1 MSISLN
7 NHESRIKVLENGG
20 AGSWSKGSNANGNWV
35 KESKTG
41 LLIQWNCVY
50 CSRDQNKITLPTS
63 YKNDTYSIMT
73 VQNHRSGDAETS
85 ALIPMIKNKKSTTF
99 EIRHIH
105 PQGHGVSSWMGWFAI
120 GYLISDRILNY
131 AYACKSLL
139 FTPLIK
145 WRCE

>member
-7 NHESRIKVLENGG
+7 NHENRIKALENGG

-41 LLIQWNCVY
+41 LLIQFGATNTG
-50 CSRDQNKITLPTS
+50 STLTVKLPVVFTDTS
-63 YKNDTYSIMT
+63 YKVIATRNNTNGNESAVVIYGSTVSQFNMT
-73 VQNHRSGDAETS
+73 F
-85 ALIPMIKNKKSTTF
+85 IY
-99 EIRHIH
+99 
-105 PQGHGVSSWMGWFAI
+105 PQGSRTSSSANWLAI

-139 FTPLIK
+139 FTPFMK

>member
-7 NHESRIKVLENGG
+7 NHENRIKALENGG

-41 LLIQWNCVY
+41 LLIQWGTAKDIGGNNSSKFTFPLAFSNTNYHLSMGYNGHFNANGWLSVL
-50 CSRDQNKITLPTS
+50 Q
-63 YKNDTYSIMT
+63 YKDMTTTYSM
-73 VQNHRSGDAETS
+73 
-85 ALIPMIKNKKSTTF
+85 
-99 EIRHIH
+99 
-105 PQGHGVSSWMGWFAI
+105 VSLTAGQVGTYRWLAI

-139 FTPLIK
+139 FTPLMK

>member
-7 NHESRIKVLENGG
+7 NHESRIKALENGG

-41 LLIQWNCVY
+41 LLIQFGATNTG
-50 CSRDQNKITLPTS
+50 STLTVKLPVVFTDTS
-63 YKNDTYSIMT
+63 YKVIATRNNINANESAVVVYGSTVSQFNMT
-73 VQNHRSGDAETS
+73 FIYPNGSRPSSS
-85 ALIPMIKNKKSTTF
+85 ANWL
-99 EIRHIH
+99 
-105 PQGHGVSSWMGWFAI
+105 AI

-139 FTPLIK
+139 FTPLMK